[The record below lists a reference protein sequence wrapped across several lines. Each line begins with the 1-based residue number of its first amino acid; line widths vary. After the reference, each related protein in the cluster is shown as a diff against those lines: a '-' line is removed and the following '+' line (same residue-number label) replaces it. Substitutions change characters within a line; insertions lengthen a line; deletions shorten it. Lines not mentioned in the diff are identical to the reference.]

1 MPQIPSSDINEMLQY
16 PDENGLTDIKLIWN
30 REEDGLPVNF
40 QEGTTCGIYALHA
53 ATKVLNKHY
62 APPTT
67 QETGGGWR
75 LAPKMGRRRF
85 YSVAT
90 SGFHSLNSQKRSE
103 SPK

>member
-67 QETGGGWR
+67 QETGAKNGKKEVLFRRNVR
-75 LAPKMGRRRF
+75 LPFA
-85 YSVAT
+85 
-90 SGFHSLNSQKRSE
+90 Q
-103 SPK
+103 